1 MTRRAPAAL
10 VVVIVIM
17 LTLVA
22 APGAGAQERPTARLA
37 LASQTPWVGSNTP
50 FMMRLD
56 VDHVRNPTRL
66 DLHVVVHRAVT
77 SRSQFA
83 RTIKGQ
89 LLGGV
94 VSSDVV
100 PFEKLPFDAG
110 GAIPVAIPL
119 TNLRLGVYPV
129 AVSLVDHRTG
139 TSVASLVTHLVRV
152 PDQPVDAPLAVAWVQ
167 PYGDAP
173 ALRTDGT
180 TELSAAALDRLRTQ
194 ASTLDDG
201 VPLTVTPTPETIAAL
216 NGIDDGRSVRA
227 LATLLDRHEVLGT
240 PFVDIDPTA
249 LVDAGRLD
257 DLRRQRAT
265 GDEVLRATLDRQG
278 NDRTWSLFGRVT
290 DGTVDALAA
299 MGATTLIVDDDA
311 LEPLPASITGG
322 LTLTRPFALAG
333 DGDVQVDAVAVDP
346 ALAGH
351 FTEHDDVLAAHH
363 LLADLAVLQLDS
375 PGTARG
381 VVVRPPPGVHPT
393 DAFLSTVLAGL
404 GSSPLLQPV
413 TVDGLFDVVDPLATR
428 RGGPVVRKV
437 AQSATTIGVVPSAAI
452 DRARSSINAFA
463 SVVTDAGAMLT
474 TFDRMLLVA
483 ESTDLRAT
491 KRAEYADAVDER
503 VGQAM
508 ANVHVLGNRTYR
520 LTAREGKIPLTV
532 VNDNPF
538 DVRVAVELT
547 SDKLLFAGSTV
558 AGRRELPEV
567 TVRANGTTTQAIPV
581 KTRTSGAFP
590 MRITVRA
597 PSGLEIGR
605 TSYTI
610 TSTVASGVGLFL
622 SIGAVLFL
630 LLWWGRHW
638 RTVRRAR
645 GLVAAE
651 E

>member
-1 MTRRAPAAL
+1 VTRRALAAL
-10 VVVIVIM
+10 VLAVVLSTI
-17 LTLVA
+17 LVPRA
-22 APGAGAQERPTARLA
+22 SAQERPTARLA
-37 LASQTPWVGSNTP
+37 LASQTPWVPSNTA
-50 FMMRLD
+50 FTMRLD
-56 VDHVRNPTRL
+56 VDHVRNPARL
-66 DLHVVVHRAVT
+66 DLRVVVHRAVT

-83 RTIKGQ
+83 RTIKGE
-89 LLGGV
+89 LLGGT
-94 VSSDVV
+94 VSSDVH
-100 PFEKLPFDAG
+100 PFAQLRFDAG
-110 GAIPVAIPL
+110 GAIPVTIPL

-152 PDQPVDAPLAVAWVQ
+152 PDEPVDVPLSVAWLQ

-180 TELSAAALDRLRTQ
+180 VALSDAALDRLRTQ

-201 VPLTVTPTPETIAAL
+201 IPLTVAPTPETISAL
-216 NGIDDGRSVRA
+216 DELDDGKTVRA
-227 LATLLDRHEVLGT
+227 LRTLLEGHQLLST
-240 PFVDIDPTA
+240 PFVDVD
-249 LVDAGRLD
+249 VDALIAGGRLD

-265 GDEVLRATLDRQG
+265 GDDVLRATLDREG
-278 NDRTWSLFGRVT
+278 DDRTWSLFGRLRE
-290 DGTVDALAA
+290 GTVDALAA
-299 MGATTLIVDDDA
+299 MGATGLVVDDAA

-322 LTLTRPFALAG
+322 LTLTRPFVLAG
-333 DGDVQVDAVAVDP
+333 EGDVHVDAVAVDP
-346 ALAGH
+346 ALAAH

-381 VVVRPPPGVHPT
+381 VVVRPPPGAHPT
-393 DAFLSTVLAGL
+393 DAFLSTVLADI
-404 GSSPLLQPV
+404 GSSPLLEAV
-413 TVDGLFDVVDPLATR
+413 TVQGLLDDVEPLATR
-428 RGGPVVRKV
+428 RGEPVVRTV
-437 AQSATTIGVVPSAAI
+437 ADTPATTAFVPSNAI
-452 DRARSSINAFA
+452 DRARASMRAFA
-463 SVVTDAGAMLT
+463 SVAGDAQPTLQ

-491 KRAEYADAVDER
+491 RREEFAEAVSER
-503 VGQAM
+503 VRQTM

-520 LTAREGKIPLTV
+520 LTAREGKIPLTL

-538 DVRVAVELT
+538 EVRVAVDLT

-630 LLWWGRHW
+630 LLWWGSHW

-651 E
+651 D